1 MLAAPSLIERG
12 TTMAERVSIIG
23 AGIMGAGIAQ
33 VAAQNGY
40 EVVMLDTGQAALDA
54 AMARVTA
61 GLDRGVQRG
70 VFDATVRD
78 RAMHN
83 LHTTLDLQVAAQ
95 APLIIEAIWEEQHAK
110 EELFKKLDQMAPPGT
125 IFGSNTSTIPITEL
139 AAATKRPDKFIGVHF
154 FNPAYAMRLVEVIKG
169 YHTSDETLQ
178 AVVKHV
184 ESLDKKPVVVN
195 DSAGFVVNRLIA
207 PFLNEATFLLQ
218 EGVASM
224 EDIDEC
230 VRLGLNHPMGPF
242 QLMDLVGLDIVL
254 HEITSVFERTGDSK
268 YRPSPLLRKMVVA
281 GRLGR
286 KTGKGWYEY

>member
-1 MLAAPSLIERG
+1 
-12 TTMAERVSIIG
+12 MAERVSIIG

-40 EVVMLDTGQAALDA
+40 EVVILDTGQAALDA

-70 VFDATVRD
+70 VFDTAARD
-78 RAMHN
+78 RAMQN

-110 EELFKKLDQMAPPGT
+110 EELFKKLDQMAPPAT

-154 FNPAYAMRLVEVIKG
+154 FNPPYAMRLVEIIKG

-184 ESLDKKPVVVN
+184 ESLDKKPVVIS